1 MPSPSSGCMHH
12 ISPQAHIVHI
22 CITPTTQQQG
32 PNKAQRT
39 HKLVCSTDMLDGTIQ
54 DAPTMLHALLAMAPP
69 SIAAKP
75 NTSSSMAALSIDAV
89 IDA

>member
-1 MPSPSSGCMHH
+1 
-12 ISPQAHIVHI
+12 
-22 CITPTTQQQG
+22 
-32 PNKAQRT
+32 
-39 HKLVCSTDMLDGTIQ
+39 MLDGTIQ